1 MWAMQAAVMATLLG
15 AATVVAGC
23 GDSGSGGSADEPVST
38 SGPATTVAAG
48 SGIRACTLLSLEE
61 VEALAGSPVT
71 AGPTPNNG
79 RDGCEWTAEVV
90 DDAGVRGSHVVDLQL
105 QSPSVALAQA
115 LTIDGEPAPV
125 EGLGDEAAIE
135 QSTANVPGVM
145 AGYRDQDRVVTLRY
159 QAQEITSGVL
169 DPRSRADALVETL
182 RIVSTRTSA
191 PS

>member
-1 MWAMQAAVMATLLG
+1 MATLLG

-23 GDSGSGGSADEPVST
+23 GNSGSSGASDEPVAT

-48 SGIRACTLLSLEE
+48 SGIRACTLLTLEE
-61 VEALAGSPVT
+61 IEDLAGSPVT

-90 DDAGVRGSHVVDLQL
+90 DDAGVRGSHVIDLQL
-105 QSPSVALAQA
+105 QDPATALDQA
-115 LTIDGEPAPV
+115 LTIEGEPAPI

-135 QSTANVPGVM
+135 QTTVNIPGVM
-145 AGYRDQDRVVTLRY
+145 AGYRDAQRVVTLLY
-159 QAQEITSGVL
+159 QAQEITSGAL

-182 RIVSTRTSA
+182 RIVQTRAGVPT
-191 PS
+191 